1 MRATIDFQP
10 FRICALSLSL
20 SMDRSI
26 YTLSYIFDIDDKNAC
41 DIEQEIRFGDLI
53 LESRE
58 RYLYREVDPF
68 V

>member
-1 MRATIDFQP
+1 
-10 FRICALSLSL
+10 
-20 SMDRSI
+20 MDRSI
-26 YTLSYIFDIDDKNAC
+26 YTLSYISDINDKNAC

-58 RYLYREVDPF
+58 RYLYREVDQF